1 MENFEFFFPIWI
13 FKVEEDGSE
22 GGGVV
27 EGVGGGIGFGIG
39 EGHLGA
45 GLAGFATAHAATE
58 ATGPA
63 SAATLVADCLAGI
76 FALFKVEP
84 AVVVAV
90 VLFEQF
96 AIGAAKT
103 GRATKATGAT
113 GTEGLEPTGATRRL
127 EAFGGLGKRLA
138 GGQNQGPQGDV
149 AGSLAEPKR
158 DIHAKF
164 SS

>member
-1 MENFEFFFPIWI
+1 M
-13 FKVEEDGSE
+13 
-22 GGGVV
+22 
-27 EGVGGGIGFGIG
+27 
-39 EGHLGA
+39 
-45 GLAGFATAHAATE
+45 
-58 ATGPA
+58 
-63 SAATLVADCLAGI
+63 VADCLAGI

-113 GTEGLEPTGATRRL
+113 GTEGLETAGTTRTEGLEPTGATRRL

-138 GGQNQGPQGDV
+138 GGQNQGPQSDV

-158 DIHAKF
+158 DIHGKF